1 MATETCP
8 EDHQKDWREPVT
20 DAERSIGRLVAE
32 MTVAEKIGQMTQ
44 VSNESIAPAEVADY
58 FIGSVLSGGNGN
70 PTPNTPSAWVN
81 MVSTLAE
88 PATETRL
95 GIPLL
100 YGVDAVHG
108 HSNVGGA
115 TIFPHN
121 IGLGAARDEGLTER
135 IGQATAAEML
145 ATGIQWAFAPTVAVP
160 QDIRWGRTYEGYGN
174 DPALVSALG
183 AALIRGLQSTDN
195 GRRAVLACAKHFV
208 GDGAT
213 LWGTVTPPD
222 GVDWWDAWGDG
233 WQIDQGDA
241 RISEEELRSLHL
253 LPYIAAIEAGVM
265 TVMASYNS
273 WNGDKVHGH
282 HGLLTGVLK
291 QELGFGGFVVSD
303 WMGIDQIDSS
313 YETSV
318 VTAINAGV
326 DMVMVPENYRRFI
339 EVMIGA
345 TSTGLIPMH
354 RIDDAVSRI
363 LAAKSSVGLFG
374 PQPEPPPL
382 ATIGSPE
389 HRALAA
395 EAVRRSAVLL
405 KNDRALPI
413 PSGIATIDV
422 AGQAADNIGLQCGGW
437 TVGWQGGSGP
447 ITAGNTL
454 LDGLHA
460 STVGNVEYDPTGRFS
475 NRGRADLGIV
485 CIAESPYAEGPGD
498 CAAPG
503 ASNEDRAVFARMRK
517 RCDKLILV
525 IYSGRPL
532 VIPDLIEQADAV
544 VAAWL
549 PGSEGA
555 ALAGLLA
562 GVHPFTGR
570 TSQPW
575 PGSLADLGD
584 AGATPLFATGDGLD
598 LTAAHSADPLET
610 R

>member
-1 MATETCP
+1 M
-8 EDHQKDWREPVT
+8 H
-20 DAERSIGRLVAE
+20 LV
-32 MTVAEKIGQMTQ
+32 
-44 VSNESIAPAEVADY
+44 
-58 FIGSVLSGGNGN
+58 
-70 PTPNTPSAWVN
+70 
-81 MVSTLAE
+81 
-88 PATETRL
+88 
-95 GIPLL
+95 
-100 YGVDAVHG
+100 
-108 HSNVGGA
+108 
-115 TIFPHN
+115 
-121 IGLGAARDEGLTER
+121 
-135 IGQATAAEML
+135 
-145 ATGIQWAFAPTVAVP
+145 
-160 QDIRWGRTYEGYGN
+160 
-174 DPALVSALG
+174 
-183 AALIRGLQSTDN
+183 
-195 GRRAVLACAKHFV
+195 
-208 GDGAT
+208 
-213 LWGTVTPPD
+213 
-222 GVDWWDAWGDG
+222 
-233 WQIDQGDA
+233 
-241 RISEEELRSLHL
+241 
-253 LPYIAAIEAGVM
+253 PYIAAIEAGVM

-291 QELGFGGFVVSD
+291 EELGFRGFVVSD

-326 DMVMVPENYRRFI
+326 DMVMVPDNYRRFI

-354 RIDDAVSRI
+354 RIDDAVRRI
-363 LAAKSSVGLFG
+363 LTAKSSIGLFG
-374 PQPEPPPL
+374 PQPELPPL
-382 ATIGSPE
+382 ATVGSPE

-475 NRGRADLGIV
+475 NRDRGDVGIV
-485 CIAESPYAEGPGD
+485 CVAESPYAEGPGD
-498 CAAPG
+498 CAAPV
-503 ASNEDRAVFARMRK
+503 ASDEDRAVFARMRD
-517 RCDKLILV
+517 RSDKLVLV

-532 VIPDLIEQADAV
+532 IIPDLIEQADAA

-555 ALAGLLA
+555 SLAGLLA
-562 GVHPFTGR
+562 GVYPFEAR

-575 PGSLADLGD
+575 PGSLADLGKTD
-584 AGATPLFATGDGLD
+584 ATPLFATGHGLD
-598 LTAAHSADPLET
+598 LTKTRPASPLES

>member
-1 MATETCP
+1 M
-8 EDHQKDWREPVT
+8 T
-20 DAERSIGRLVAE
+20 DAERSIERLIAE

-44 VSNESIAPAEVADY
+44 VSNESIAPAEVADH

-70 PTPNTPSAWVN
+70 PTPNTPSAWVD
-81 MVSTLAE
+81 MVGGFVDAAS
-88 PATETRL
+88 ETRL
-95 GIPLL
+95 GVPLL

-121 IGLGAARDEGLTER
+121 IGLGAAGDEDLVER
-135 IGQATAAEML
+135 IGQATATEML

-160 QDIRWGRTYEGYGN
+160 KDIRWGRTYEGYGD

-183 AALIRGLQSTDN
+183 AALIRGLQSSDN
-195 GRRAVLACAKHFV
+195 GRRVVLACAKHFV

-213 LWGTVTPPD
+213 LWGTVAPPD

-241 RISEEELRSLHL
+241 RISEEELRSVHL
-253 LPYIAAIEAGVM
+253 LPYVAAVKAGVM
-265 TVMASYNS
+265 SVMASYNS
-273 WNGDKVHGH
+273 WNGDKLHAH
-282 HGLLTGVLK
+282 RGLLTGVLK
-291 QELGFGGFVVSD
+291 EELGFRGFVVSD

-326 DMVMVPENYRRFI
+326 DMVMVPDNYRRFI
-339 EVMIGA
+339 DVMIGA
-345 TSTGLIPMH
+345 ASTGLIPMH
-354 RIDDAVSRI
+354 RIDDAVRRI

-382 ATIGSPE
+382 ATVGSPE

-395 EAVRRSAVLL
+395 EAVRRSTVLL

-422 AGQAADNIGLQCGGW
+422 AGQAADDIGLQCGGW
-437 TVGWQGGSGP
+437 TVGWQGGRGP
-447 ITAGNTL
+447 ITAGSTL
-454 LDGLHA
+454 LDGLRA
-460 STVGNVEYDPTGRFS
+460 STVRNVEYHPTGRFS
-475 NRGRADLGIV
+475 DRDRADLGIV

-498 CAAPG
+498 CATPV
-503 ASNEDRAVFARMRK
+503 ASDEDRAVFARMRD
-517 RCDKLILV
+517 RNDKLILV

-555 ALAGLLA
+555 SLAGLLA
-562 GVHPFTGR
+562 GIHPFEGR

-575 PGSLADLGD
+575 PGSLANLGKAD
-584 AGATPLFATGDGLD
+584 ATPLFTTGHGLT
-598 LTAAHSADPLET
+598 LTAANPAGPLES